1 MNNTAQIKELF
12 DLVRLQ
18 DDEVAYKTL
27 FIKLHKPL
35 CQFAYSILKSQQDA
49 QDVVSDVF
57 ITIWEKRNQ
66 LTDITSPLAYCYT
79 AVKNRALNILKQQK
93 RQKELDNS
101 EWLVPQNSVYFNPE
115 NLMMTEEIIQQIRL
129 TIQNLPPRC
138 RLIFKL
144 TKDDGLKYREVA
156 ELLNIS
162 VKTVE
167 AQMAIAMRRLAKCMP
182 LNLTTQAPKFIKK

>member
-18 DDEVAYKTL
+18 GDEVAYKML

-35 CQFAYSILKSQQDA
+35 CQFAYGILKSQQEA

-79 AVKNRALNILKQQK
+79 AVKNRSLNILKQQK
-93 RQKELDNS
+93 RQKELDNA

-129 TIQNLPPRC
+129 TIQNLPSRC

-182 LNLTTQAPKFIKK
+182 LNLTTHVSKFIKK

>member
-1 MNNTAQIKELF
+1 MNNTAQIKDLF
-12 DLVRLQ
+12 YLVMQ
-18 DDEVAYKTL
+18 DDEAAYKTL

-35 CQFAYSILKSQQDA
+35 CQFAYGILKSQQDA

-66 LTDITSPLAYCYT
+66 LTDVSSPLAYCYT
-79 AVKNRALNILKQQK
+79 AVKNRSLNILKQQK

-129 TIQNLPPRC
+129 TIQNLPSRC

-156 ELLNIS
+156 DLLNIS

-182 LNLTTQAPKFIKK
+182 FNLTTQTTKSVKK

>member
-182 LNLTTQAPKFIKK
+182 LTLTTQAPKFIKK

>member
-1 MNNTAQIKELF
+1 MKDTAQIKELF

-18 DDEVAYKTL
+18 NDELAYKAL
-27 FIKLHKPL
+27 FIKLHKSL
-35 CQFAYSILKSQQDA
+35 CQFAYGILKSQQDA

-79 AVKNRALNILKQQK
+79 AVKNRSLNILKQQK

-129 TIQNLPPRC
+129 AIQNLPSRC

-182 LNLTTQAPKFIKK
+182 LNLTNQASKSIKK

>member
-49 QDVVSDVF
+49 QDVVSDIF

-79 AVKNRALNILKQQK
+79 AVKNRSLNILKQQK
-93 RQKELDNS
+93 RQKELDNA
-101 EWLVPQNSVYFNPE
+101 EWLIPQNSVYFNPE

-182 LNLTTQAPKFIKK
+182 LNLATQAPKFIKK

>member
-1 MNNTAQIKELF
+1 MKDTAQIKELF

-18 DDEVAYKTL
+18 NDELAYKAL
-27 FIKLHKPL
+27 FIKLHKSL
-35 CQFAYSILKSQQDA
+35 CQFAYGILKSQQDA

-79 AVKNRALNILKQQK
+79 AVKNRSLNILKQQK

-129 TIQNLPPRC
+129 AIQNLPSRC

-144 TKDDGLKYREVA
+144 TKDDGLKYKEVA

-182 LNLTTQAPKFIKK
+182 LNLTNQASKSIKK

>member
-12 DLVRLQ
+12 DLIRLQ
-18 DDEVAYKTL
+18 DSDVAYKTL

-35 CQFAYSILKSQQDA
+35 CQFAYGILKSQQDA

-57 ITIWEKRNQ
+57 ITLWEKRND
-66 LTDITSPLAYCYT
+66 LTDINSPLAYCYT
-79 AVKNRALNILKQQK
+79 AVKNRSLNILKQQK

-129 TIQNLPPRC
+129 TIQNLPARC

-182 LNLTTQAPKFIKK
+182 LNLAPQTSKSVKK